1 MNSPLQL
8 FRDLLPFS
16 SPPAEQQA
24 ASKVRGLLETL
35 AGGSAAEVAIALF
48 NEAIPAIV
56 RQGNLHMRFKLLE
69 EARQEAERVLPV
81 LEAQIEQAALPLP
94 KNVAQLALEADN
106 LIKALAMAYHGISR
120 DVGKLQQDNALSPIF
135 HRAILRAMSA
145 ICRRQQLAYRA
156 YATPSASSWILLH
169 ELYQMA
175 CNPTAKP
182 LNGETAP
189 VELQYLSALLFAF
202 VEPNKLPR
210 SELNAV
216 VKCTQQLAA
225 YAVISEYQP
234 APGTQAQESCFLV
247 RPSEGCPGLA
257 LRRLPDGI
265 TALGALLI
273 DCLPVIAAIDR
284 NLARTPGKAI
294 QPDLDAPP
302 AMLQTLR
309 IALGG
314 KGARRYSRTRF
325 RPRGDLVGGLESV
338 IEFIDGKVF
347 TRRAVDAG
355 CRNEAHFSPSEW
367 SLIDE
372 SPDGFRVRFIKGDK
386 WKVGAGDIVA
396 LQPRESSKIHVC
408 LVRRIANGGSRLEL
422 GLQMLSPQV
431 SVVEV
436 PANGSGPQRAIF
448 LHSLPAYGK
457 FAGIVAR
464 AGQLA
469 AGQEIELKSTGRT
482 LHRQI
487 GKCIE
492 ANEGLEFFALDL
504 LPN

>member
-16 SPPAEQQA
+16 SLPAEQQA

-35 AGGSAAEVAIALF
+35 AGGTAAEGAIALS
-48 NEAIPAIV
+48 NRVIPTIV
-56 RQGNLHMRFKLLE
+56 RQTNLHMRFKLLE
-69 EARQEAERVLPV
+69 EARQEAERLLPT
-81 LEAQIEQAALPLP
+81 LEADIERAALPLP
-94 KNVAQLALEADN
+94 KKVAQLALEADN
-106 LIKALAMAYHGISR
+106 LIKSLAMAYYGISR
-120 DVGKLQQDNALSPIF
+120 DIGKLQQDNAQSPVF
-135 HRAILRAMSA
+135 HRAILRAMGA
-145 ICRRQQLAYRA
+145 ISRRQQLAYRA
-156 YATPSASSWILLH
+156 YAAPSSSSWILLH

-175 CNPTAKP
+175 CDPAAKP

-189 VELQYLSALLFAF
+189 VELHYLSALLFAF

-216 VKCTQQLAA
+216 IKCTQQLAA

-234 APGTQAQESCFLV
+234 APDQPPESCFLV

-257 LRRLPDGI
+257 LRRLPEGV

-273 DCLPVIAAIDR
+273 DCQPVIGAIDR
-284 NLARTPGKAI
+284 NLLRTPGKTI

-338 IEFIDGKVF
+338 IEFIDGNVF
-347 TRRAVDAG
+347 TRRAVDAA

-436 PANGSGPQRAIF
+436 PANGSGLQRAIF

-457 FAGIVAR
+457 FAGIVAH
-464 AGQLA
+464 AGQLT

-492 ANEGLEFFALDL
+492 ANEGLEFFALDP